1 MSKEIK
7 DIEKIKNTI
16 ISKNKTLIIA
26 VNNKINYP
34 EIGYAPYI
42 FLNNNFYIFSSELSP
57 HIKHLLY
64 NRKGTFMIIEDE
76 CKAKNIWARVRIKFE
91 AKITVVDR
99 NENNYNKICNQIQN
113 FHGKTL
119 NLIKQFSD
127 FHLIK
132 ISPIKGSIITGFGN
146 AFILHGISLEVKNK
160 IKP

>member
-1 MSKEIK
+1 
-7 DIEKIKNTI
+7 
-16 ISKNKTLIIA
+16 
-26 VNNKINYP
+26 
-34 EIGYAPYI
+34 
-42 FLNNNFYIFSSELSP
+42 
-57 HIKHLLY
+57 
-64 NRKGTFMIIEDE
+64 MIIEDE

-99 NENNYNKICNQIQN
+99 NKNNYNKICNQIQN

>member
-26 VNNKINYP
+26 VKNKINYP

-91 AKITVVDR
+91 AKITLVDR

>member
-64 NRKGTFMIIEDE
+64 NKKGTFMIIEDE

>member
-1 MSKEIK
+1 MNKQIK

-16 ISKNKTLIIA
+16 ISKNKSLIIT

-42 FLNNNFYIFSSELSP
+42 FLNSFFYIFSSELSP

-64 NRKGTFMIIEDE
+64 HKKGTFMIIEDE
-76 CKAKNIWARVRIKFE
+76 NKAKNIWARIRLKFE
-91 AKITVVDR
+91 AQIKIVDR
-99 NENNYNKICNQIQN
+99 KENNYHKICNQIEN
-113 FHGKTL
+113 THGKTL
-119 NLIKQFSD
+119 NLIKQFND

-132 ISPIKGSIITGFGN
+132 ISPIKGSIITGFGK
-146 AFILHGISLEVKNK
+146 AFILDGIPLEVKNK

>member
-1 MSKEIK
+1 MNKEIK

-26 VNNKINYP
+26 VNIKINYP

-64 NRKGTFMIIEDE
+64 NKKGTFMIIEDE

-99 NENNYNKICNQIQN
+99 NKNNYNKICNQIQN

>member
-64 NRKGTFMIIEDE
+64 NKKGTFMIIEDE

-132 ISPIKGSIITGFGN
+132 ISPLKGSIITGFGN
-146 AFILHGISLEVKNK
+146 AFILHGVSLEVKNK

>member
-1 MSKEIK
+1 MNKEIK

-64 NRKGTFMIIEDE
+64 NKKGTFMIIEDE

>member
-1 MSKEIK
+1 MNKEIK

-42 FLNNNFYIFSSELSP
+42 FLNKNFYIFSSELSP

-64 NRKGTFMIIEDE
+64 NKKGTFMIIEDE

-99 NENNYNKICNQIQN
+99 NENNYNKICYQIQN

-160 IKP
+160 IKS

>member
-99 NENNYNKICNQIQN
+99 NKNNYNKICNQIQN

>member
-1 MSKEIK
+1 MNKEIK

-64 NRKGTFMIIEDE
+64 NKKGTFMIIEDE

-146 AFILHGISLEVKNK
+146 AFILHGISLEVKNN

>member
-64 NRKGTFMIIEDE
+64 NKKGTFMIIEDE

-160 IKP
+160 IKS